1 MTRKQKTTQKYIEAQ
16 GRLREREPV
25 AILDIGSNSVRL
37 VIYEGLTRSPAVL
50 FNEKV
55 LCGLGRGVAQ
65 TGTLNEKA
73 VKRALTAIKR
83 FYQLSSQI
91 GVKDLHILATAA
103 AREAENGPKF
113 IKQVETICSA
123 KVQLLTGSMEA
134 YYAGLGADSG
144 FYKPD
149 GIVGDLGGGSM
160 ELTPTSDDA
169 KQGVTTPLGGIR
181 LQESSKGD
189 ISQAAKIARQELS
202 NVKLK
207 WPNKSKCFYAIGG
220 TWRNLARLHMF
231 DVGYPLDVVHGY
243 TVKAKDY
250 IEFCKRVS
258 KENLDDFKGIED
270 ISKNRRNLLPFGAI
284 SLMSALERL
293 GAKEVQMSATGLR
306 EGYLY
311 SLLDDETCN
320 SDALLEATGEL
331 AILRSRSPQHGL
343 ELADWTGA
351 ALKVLGQKETISE
364 ERWRKAACNLAD
376 ISWRSDSDFRAEQ
389 SLGIINNAGFNSISH
404 EGRAFLTIVNFH
416 RHQGLGSK
424 HQPPKIAKLATEE
437 TAKKARLLAALFRLL
452 YLFSASVEGVLP
464 NLKLVRTG
472 YGNLILEVPE
482 ELKVLIGERPKSRL
496 EQLCKEI
503 GEEMT
508 ISIV

>member
-1 MTRKQKTTQKYIEAQ
+1 MTRRKALSITAILTRKQKTTQKYIEAQ

-37 VIYEGLTRSPAVL
+37 VIYEGLTRSLQFYLTRRYYVVWA
-50 FNEKV
+50 
-55 LCGLGRGVAQ
+55 RVAQ
-65 TGTLNEKA
+65 TGTLDEKA

-189 ISQAAKIARQELS
+189 ISQAAKIARKELS

-231 DVGYPLDVVHGY
+231 DVGYP
-243 TVKAKDY
+243 
-250 IEFCKRVS
+250 
-258 KENLDDFKGIED
+258 
-270 ISKNRRNLLPFGAI
+270 
-284 SLMSALERL
+284 
-293 GAKEVQMSATGLR
+293 
-306 EGYLY
+306 
-311 SLLDDETCN
+311 
-320 SDALLEATGEL
+320 
-331 AILRSRSPQHGL
+331 
-343 ELADWTGA
+343 
-351 ALKVLGQKETISE
+351 
-364 ERWRKAACNLAD
+364 
-376 ISWRSDSDFRAEQ
+376 
-389 SLGIINNAGFNSISH
+389 
-404 EGRAFLTIVNFH
+404 
-416 RHQGLGSK
+416 
-424 HQPPKIAKLATEE
+424 
-437 TAKKARLLAALFRLL
+437 
-452 YLFSASVEGVLP
+452 
-464 NLKLVRTG
+464 
-472 YGNLILEVPE
+472 
-482 ELKVLIGERPKSRL
+482 
-496 EQLCKEI
+496 
-503 GEEMT
+503 
-508 ISIV
+508 